1 MMPISRTVCILDD
14 GARVIRELSDL
25 LDSQEYCVFLEEDA
39 DRFITMIA
47 DIDPDLIIIPD
58 ATSVAEEYL
67 IPMLRLLTDNIIVV
81 TVNRDGDFAAEALL
95 RGADLCVSRA
105 MPERELLARLH
116 AFERRLLAPTA

>member
-1 MMPISRTVCILDD
+1 MPISRTVCILDD
-14 GARVIRELSDL
+14 GARVIHELSDL

-58 ATSVAEEYL
+58 STSVAEEYL

>member
-47 DIDPDLIIIPD
+47 DIDPDLIVIPD